1 MGFKNKFNNV
11 IKDIGKVALDKTTD
25 AIDNKLDN
33 MGKKSKTIKIS
44 ELENEI
50 IYYKKQIDNLG
61 GKDYAEIQNLI
72 TESKENFEQLNNEIA
87 DLKSTVD
94 SLNNEI
100 TNLNEIIKSKKMLI
114 TDLDDEIAYQEFGL
128 YKPKYNCM
136 NSEEYAKQIKQI
148 RTKQK
153 TMIKEKKALS
163 YSDTWTLDGSK
174 TKGRAMNN
182 DNMKMVLRAF
192 NNECDVLISKVKFNN
207 VDKIENQIYKV
218 AEQIDK
224 LNSRNKISIL
234 NKYINLKIEELHL
247 VHEYAV
253 KKQEE
258 KEILREQKAQ
268 EREEAKLQKEIED
281 ARKAFIKEQTHYNN
295 ALEKL
300 LSQLENVD
308 ESNKNELETK
318 ITEIKDKLA
327 EIDKGI
333 ENIDYREAN
342 KKAGYVYV
350 ISNIGSFGK
359 DVYKIGMTRRLEP
372 MDRVDEL
379 GDASVPF
386 KFDVHAMIFSDDAP
400 KLEAALHHAFDDKK
414 VNMINNR
421 KEFFNVKLEEIE
433 KVVKENHDKLV
444 EFVKTPDA
452 EQYRESMILKEAYKN
467 NDRK

>member
-1 MGFKNKFNNV
+1 MGIFNKKELAK
-11 IKDIGKVALDKTTD
+11 I
-25 AIDNKLDN
+25 NK
-33 MGKKSKTIKIS
+33 
-44 ELENEI
+44 LENEI
-50 IYYKKQIDNLG
+50 SNYKNQLEKLGALEYSEIQKNIDNA
-61 GKDYAEIQNLI
+61 K
-72 TESKENFEQLNNEIA
+72 KELE
-87 DLKSTVD
+87 
-94 SLNNEI
+94 SLNQ
-100 TNLNEIIKSKKMLI
+100 EIITKNNSINNLDVEIKEKKLMIDDL
-114 TDLDDEIAYQEFGL
+114 TDEVSYQEFGF
-128 YKPKYNCM
+128 YRPKYDCM
-136 NSEEYAKQIKQI
+136 SSTEYAEKIKEI

-153 TMIKEKKALS
+153 NLVKDKKALS
-163 YSDTWTLDGSK
+163 FSTEWTLDGSK
-174 TKGRAMNN
+174 AKGRAMNN

-207 VDKIENQIYKV
+207 VERIEDRIKKV
-218 AEQIDK
+218 ALQIDK
-224 LNSRNKISIL
+224 LNTRNKISIL
-234 NKYINLKIEELHL
+234 QSYIDLKIEELHL
-247 VHEYAV
+247 VHEHAV

-258 KEILREQKAQ
+258 KEILREQRAQ

-300 LSQLENVD
+300 LYQLENAD

-467 NDRK
+467 NDRNNIE

>member
-1 MGFKNKFNNV
+1 MGFKDKFNNV
-11 IKDIGKVALDKTTD
+11 IKDISKAALDKTTET
-25 AIDNKLDN
+25 IDIKLDN
-33 MGKKSKTIKIS
+33 MGKKSKTAKIS

-50 IYYKKQIDNLG
+50 IEYKKQLNDIG
-61 GKDYAEIQNLI
+61 GKEYSEIQNI
-72 TESKENFEQLNNEIA
+72 IAESKKTYEQINHDIDILR
-87 DLKSTVD
+87 STVD
-94 SLNNEI
+94 SLNNDI
-100 TNLNEIIKSKKMLI
+100 VNLNDIIKSKKMLI
-114 TDLDDEIAYQEFGL
+114 ADLDDEIAYQEFGL

-136 NSEEYAKQIKQI
+136 NSEEYAEQIKKN
-148 RTKQK
+148 RAKQK
-153 TMIKEKKALS
+153 TMIKDKKALS

-224 LNSRNKISIL
+224 LNVRNKISIL
-234 NKYINLKIEELHL
+234 DKYISLKIEELHL
-247 VHEYAV
+247 VHEYAT

-258 KEILREQKAQ
+258 KEILREQKVQ
-268 EREEAKLQKEIED
+268 EREEAKLQKEIEE
-281 ARKAFIKEQTHYNN
+281 ARKSIVKEQAHYNN

-300 LSQLENVD
+300 LSQLASASED
-308 ESNKNELETK
+308 QKQEIKGRIDETK
-318 ITEIKDKLA
+318 TKLE
-327 EIDKGI
+327 EIDK
-333 ENIDYREAN
+333 NLKDIDYRETN

-350 ISNIGSFGK
+350 ISNIGAFGE
-359 DVYKIGMTRRLEP
+359 DIYKIGMTRRLEP

-400 KLEAALHHAFDDKK
+400 KLEAALHRAFDSKK

-433 KVVKENHDKLV
+433 KVVKENHDKLI
-444 EFVKTPDA
+444 EFVKIPDA
-452 EQYRESMILKEAYKN
+452 QQYRESMLLKQSN
-467 NDRK
+467 

>member
-1 MGFKNKFNNV
+1 MGIFNKKELAK
-11 IKDIGKVALDKTTD
+11 I
-25 AIDNKLDN
+25 NK
-33 MGKKSKTIKIS
+33 
-44 ELENEI
+44 LENEI
-50 IYYKKQIDNLG
+50 SNYKNQLEKLGALEYSEIQKNIDNA
-61 GKDYAEIQNLI
+61 K
-72 TESKENFEQLNNEIA
+72 KELE
-87 DLKSTVD
+87 
-94 SLNNEI
+94 SLNQ
-100 TNLNEIIKSKKMLI
+100 EIITKNNSINNLDVEIKEKKLMIDDL
-114 TDLDDEIAYQEFGL
+114 TDEVSYQEFGF
-128 YKPKYNCM
+128 YRPKYDCM
-136 NSEEYAKQIKQI
+136 SSTEYTEKIKEI

-153 TMIKEKKALS
+153 NLVKDKKALS
-163 YSDTWTLDGSK
+163 FSTEWTLDGSK
-174 TKGRAMNN
+174 AKGRAMNN

-207 VDKIENQIYKV
+207 VERIEDRIKKV
-218 AEQIDK
+218 ALQIDK
-224 LNSRNKISIL
+224 LNTRNKISIL
-234 NKYINLKIEELHL
+234 QSYIDLKIEELHL
-247 VHEYAV
+247 VHEHAV

-258 KEILREQKAQ
+258 KEILREQRAQ

-300 LSQLENVD
+300 LYQLENAD

>member
-1 MGFKNKFNNV
+1 MKFYMGIFNKKELAK
-11 IKDIGKVALDKTTD
+11 I
-25 AIDNKLDN
+25 NK
-33 MGKKSKTIKIS
+33 
-44 ELENEI
+44 LENEI
-50 IYYKKQIDNLG
+50 SNYKNQLEKLGALEYSEIQKNIDNA
-61 GKDYAEIQNLI
+61 K
-72 TESKENFEQLNNEIA
+72 KELE
-87 DLKSTVD
+87 
-94 SLNNEI
+94 SLNQ
-100 TNLNEIIKSKKMLI
+100 EIITKNNSINNLDVEIKEKKLMIDDL
-114 TDLDDEIAYQEFGL
+114 TDEVSYQEFGF
-128 YKPKYNCM
+128 YRPKYDCM
-136 NSEEYAKQIKQI
+136 SSTEYAEKIKEI

-153 TMIKEKKALS
+153 NLVKDKKALS
-163 YSDTWTLDGSK
+163 FSTEWTLDGSK
-174 TKGRAMNN
+174 AKGRAMNN

-207 VDKIENQIYKV
+207 VERIEDRIKKV
-218 AEQIDK
+218 ALQIDK
-224 LNSRNKISIL
+224 LNTRNKISIL
-234 NKYINLKIEELHL
+234 QSYIDLKIEELHL
-247 VHEYAV
+247 VHEHAV

-258 KEILREQKAQ
+258 KEILREQRAQ

-300 LSQLENVD
+300 LYQLENAD

-467 NDRK
+467 NDRNNIE